1 MRSQNLYEFSFNSL
15 ICSVTLFTLIN
26 LIYAD
31 KPEKDD
37 VPICG
42 GFIDF
47 DSNINADMKKQI
59 EYSSITVQSYTSDM
73 ILKDHTN
80 LAQSGYYFLPIYDNE
95 SFILKISGPYGMHF
109 EPEQYVFT
117 LTEGKSIKDICKG
130 DINFKFRG
138 FIVEGQVST
147 FGTNDGPE
155 GITLGL
161 YDEANQEVQTTMT
174 LDKGMFKFKPLFPA
188 KYVMRPIKTTYMFDA
203 NHKELHFQINV
214 TGSNYFEK
222 ALIIRGFKV
231 TGKVEADGEPLSG
244 ILSLI
249 YSYNTTLINNYNCEN
264 NAITNLADFSYK
276 GLVPFCSTHT
286 DKQVSYFLN

>member
-1 MRSQNLYEFSFNSL
+1 MRSNYLYEFSFNSL
-15 ICSVTLFTLIN
+15 LYSITFITLLN
-26 LIYAD
+26 LIFAEKAD
-31 KPEKDD
+31 KEE

-47 DSNINADMKKQI
+47 DSNINPDMKKQI

-95 SFILKISGPYGMHF
+95 SFILKITGPYGMHF

-117 LTEGKSIKDICKG
+117 LTEGKTIQDICKG

-147 FGTNDGPE
+147 FGTNDGPS

-161 YDEANQEVQTTMT
+161 YDEADREVQTTVT
-174 LDKGMFKFKPLFPA
+174 VDRGMFKFKPLLPN
-188 KYVMRPIKTTYMFDA
+188 KYILKPIKSTYMFDI
-203 NHKELHFQINV
+203 NHKELAFQVNV
-214 TGSNYFEK
+214 TGSNFFER

-231 TGKVEADGEPLSG
+231 TGKVEADGGPLPG

-249 YSYNTTLINNYNCEN
+249 YSYNTTLISNYKCEN
-264 NAITNLADFSYK
+264 ANKIDNLKDFVYK
-276 GLVPFCSTHT
+276 GLTPFCSTLT
-286 DKQVSYFLN
+286 DKNVSFIY

>member
-1 MRSQNLYEFSFNSL
+1 MRAQNFYEFSFNSL
-15 ICSVTLFTLIN
+15 LYSVTLFTLLN
-26 LIYAD
+26 LIYA
-31 KPEKDD
+31 EKSGKED

-47 DSNINADMKKQI
+47 DSNINPEMKKQI

-117 LTEGKSIKDICKG
+117 LSEGKTISDICKG

-138 FIVEGQVST
+138 FVVEGQVST
-147 FGTNDGPE
+147 FGTNDGPD

-161 YDEANQEVQTTMT
+161 YDDAGKEIQTTVT
-174 LDKGMFKFKPLFPA
+174 VDKGMFKFKPLLPA
-188 KYVMRPIKTTYMFDA
+188 RYLLKPIKTSFMFDE
-203 NHKELHFQINV
+203 NHKELSFNV
-214 TGSNYFEK
+214 NVSGSNFFER

-231 TGKVEADGEPLSG
+231 TGKVEADGEPLDN
-244 ILSLI
+244 ILALI
-249 YSYNTTLINNYNCEN
+249 FSYNSTLITNYNCESN
-264 NAITNLADFSYK
+264 KVENLKDFTYK
-276 GLVPFCSTHT
+276 GLVPFCSIVTN
-286 DKQVSYFLN
+286 KQV